1 MQKKLITGIQNTSL
15 QVVQDVLQ
23 NVQGIHHI
31 EYKNKKYN
39 IEYDSSVISPGQILK
54 ALEAAGLYVEK
65 EILQASIGGMSCV
78 MCSKAV
84 TRSVMDLEGILDVSV
99 NYATGKA
106 TLLVT
111 PDMVNIEDIK
121 TKVEDAGYQFLGSD
135 DNQQKPSN
143 LRLMQIITGLVAGS
157 VLMAMMYV
165 PVTYFHWLIAGMS
178 VPVFV
183 FISYHIFVHAY
194 HALKNRVLSMDVMY
208 AMGTGVSFAAS
219 VCATFGIL
227 PHEFFVYETAI
238 FLATFLNVG
247 KYLEDRAKSKT
258 SGTIK
263 KLLSLKPDT
272 ALVIRE
278 GNEIEIK
285 AEDVIVGD
293 SVIVKPQ
300 SRIPVDGVIIKGAG
314 YVDESM
320 ITGESVPVYKK
331 EGDRVIGGTLNKN
344 NLLIIQAQVLGS
356 DSVLSRIISLVQQ
369 AQDSKP
375 AMQRFADRVVGYF
388 IPVILFIA
396 VAASAVWYASTGNA
410 MFAFHVLVAVIVIA
424 CPCALG
430 LATPTAVTVG
440 LGRGAELGI
449 LIKNAEAI
457 EQASNV
463 TTVVFD
469 KTGTLTTG
477 NLSVVEIV
485 TFHEDKYGLI
495 SLCASLERYAN
506 HPVGDAV
513 VLHAKSKGILLVD
526 AEEVKVFEG
535 KGIMGTVAG
544 RNIIAG
550 SVAFIKEQGIDTKD
564 LEHDISQFEKQGKTV
579 LVVADT
585 KPLGIITLQD
595 RPKEEAQITLQ
606 KLKKRG
612 KKTIM
617 ITGDNRAAAYAIA
630 GEVGVDAV
638 YFDVTPEAK
647 MTIVKQLQNDGDIV
661 AFIGD
666 GINDAPVLAQADI
679 GIAMGGGTD
688 VAIEAGDVVL
698 LRNKL
703 GDVAVYFDL
712 AVKIMQRIKQ
722 NIFWAFAY
730 NMLLVPVAAG
740 ILYPFTGFLI
750 KPEFAGAAM
759 ALSSITV
766 VSLSLA
772 LKKFKPDQSV

>member
-1 MQKKLITGIQNTSL
+1 MQKTLITGIQDTSL
-15 QVVQDVLQ
+15 QVVQNILST
-23 NVQGIHHI
+23 VQGISHI
-31 EYKNKKYN
+31 EYKNKKYS
-39 IEYDSSVISPGQILK
+39 IVYDSSVVSPAQILET
-54 ALEAAGLYVEK
+54 LEAAGLYVEK

-106 TLLVT
+106 TLIVT
-111 PDMVNIEDIK
+111 PHIVTTEDIK
-121 TKVEDAGYQFLGSD
+121 TKVEEAGYQFLGSD
-135 DNQQKPSN
+135 AGEQKPYN
-143 LRLMQIITGLVAGS
+143 IRLVQIITGLIAGS
-157 VLMAMMYV
+157 ILMAMMYV
-165 PVTYFHWLIAGMS
+165 PGVFSHWVAAVLSM
-178 VPVFV
+178 PVFV
-183 FISYHIFVHAY
+183 FISFHIFVHAY

-208 AMGTGVSFAAS
+208 AMGTGVSFVAS

-238 FLATFLNVG
+238 FLATFLNIG
-247 KYLEDRAKSKT
+247 KYLEDRARSRT

-272 ALVIRE
+272 ATVIRDN
-278 GNEIEIK
+278 NEIEIK
-285 AEDVIVGD
+285 TEDVVVGD
-293 SVIVKPQ
+293 SIIVKPQ
-300 SRIPVDGVIIKGAG
+300 SRVPVDGVIIKGAG
-314 YVDESM
+314 YIDESM
-320 ITGESVPVYKK
+320 VTGESVPVYKK

-344 NLLIIQAQVLGS
+344 NLLVIQAQVLGS

-369 AQDSKP
+369 AQESKP

-388 IPVILFIA
+388 IPVILIIA
-396 VAASAVWYASTGNA
+396 FVASVLWYVFTGNA
-410 MFAFHVLVAVIVIA
+410 SFAFQVFVAVIVIA

-449 LIKNAEAI
+449 LIKNAEAL
-457 EQASNV
+457 EKASNV

-477 NLSVVEIV
+477 KLTVIDVVALNEQ
-485 TFHEDKYGLI
+485 HDELI
-495 SLCASLERYAN
+495 SLCATLERYAN

-513 VLHAKSKGILLVD
+513 VQYARDNGVLFKD

-535 KGIMGTVAG
+535 KGVMGTIDG
-544 RNIIAG
+544 RNIVAG
-550 SVAFIKEQGIDTKD
+550 SLAFIKEGVDTGAI
-564 LEHDISQFEKQGKTV
+564 EHHIIVFEKQGKTV
-579 LVVADT
+579 LVVADS
-585 KPLGIITLQD
+585 KPLGIITLAD
-595 RPKEEAQITLQ
+595 KPKQEARVTLQ
-606 KLKKRG
+606 RLKTKG

-617 ITGDNRAAAYAIA
+617 ITGDNRQAADAIA
-630 GEVGVDAV
+630 KEVGVDDV
-638 YFDVTPEAK
+638 YSDVTPEAK
-647 MTIVKQLQNDGDIV
+647 MNIVMKLQNNGDVV
-661 AFIGD
+661 AFVGD

-679 GIAMGGGTD
+679 GIAMGAGTD

-698 LRNKL
+698 LRNRL
-703 GDVAVYFDL
+703 ADVVTYFDL
-712 AVKIMQRIKQ
+712 AVKVMKRIKQ

-759 ALSSITV
+759 ALSSVTV
-766 VSLSLA
+766 VTLSLA
-772 LKKFKPDQSV
+772 LKRFKPGK

>member
-1 MQKKLITGIQNTSL
+1 MQKTLITGIQDASL
-15 QVVQDVLQ
+15 QAVQNVLST
-23 NVQGIHHI
+23 VQGISRI

-39 IEYDSSVISPGQILK
+39 IVYDSSVASPGRILE

-65 EILQASIGGMSCV
+65 EVLQASVGGMSCV

-106 TLLVT
+106 TVIVT
-111 PDMVNIEDIK
+111 PHTVTTDDIK
-121 TKVEDAGYQFLGSD
+121 TKVEEAGYQFLGSD
-135 DNQQKPSN
+135 AGEQKSSN
-143 LRLMQIITGLVAGS
+143 LRLIQIITGLITGS
-157 VLMAMMYV
+157 LLMAMMYIPTV
-165 PVTYFHWLIAGMS
+165 FNHLVAAIIS

-183 FISYHIFVHAY
+183 FISFHIFVHAY

-238 FLATFLNVG
+238 FLATFLNIG
-247 KYLEDRAKSKT
+247 KYLEDRARSRT

-272 ALVIRE
+272 AIVIRDD
-278 GNEIEIK
+278 NEIEIRT
-285 AEDVIVGD
+285 EDVIVGD
-293 SVIVKPQ
+293 SIIVKPQ
-300 SRIPVDGVIIKGAG
+300 SRVPVDGVIIKGAG
-314 YVDESM
+314 YIDESM
-320 ITGESVPVYKK
+320 VTGESVPVYKK

-344 NLLIIQAQVLGS
+344 NLLIIRAQVLGS
-356 DSVLSRIISLVQQ
+356 DSVLSRIISLVEK
-369 AQDSKP
+369 AQESKP

-388 IPVILFIA
+388 IPVILMIA
-396 VAASAVWYASTGNA
+396 FVASVFWYVVNGNA
-410 MFAFHVLVAVIVIA
+410 MFAFQVFVAVIVIA

-449 LIKNAEAI
+449 LIKNAEAL
-457 EQASNV
+457 EKASNV

-477 NLSVVEIV
+477 KLTVIDVVPLNEQ
-485 TFHEDKYGLI
+485 HDELI
-495 SLCASLERYAN
+495 SLCATLERYAN

-513 VLHAKSKGILLVD
+513 VQYAKDKGVNFKD
-526 AEEVKVFEG
+526 AEEVKAFEG
-535 KGIMGTVAG
+535 KGVMGRIAG
-544 RNIIAG
+544 RKIIAG
-550 SVAFIKEQGIDTKD
+550 SMAFIKEEVDTGII
-564 LEHDISQFEKQGKTV
+564 EHHITIFEKQGKTV

-585 KPLGIITLQD
+585 QPLGIITLAD
-595 RPKEEAQITLQ
+595 KPKEEARETVQ
-606 KLKKRG
+606 KLKDKA

-617 ITGDNRAAAYAIA
+617 ITGDNKQAANAIA
-630 GEVGVDAV
+630 DEVSVDEV
-638 YFDVTPEAK
+638 YSDVTPELK
-647 MTIVKQLQNDGDIV
+647 MNIVMQLQNNGDIV
-661 AFIGD
+661 AFVGD

-679 GIAMGGGTD
+679 GIAMGAGTD

-698 LRNKL
+698 LRNRL
-703 GDVAVYFDL
+703 ADVVTYFDL
-712 AVKIMQRIKQ
+712 AVKVMKRIKQ

-759 ALSSITV
+759 ALSSVTV
-766 VSLSLA
+766 VGLSL
-772 LKKFKPDQSV
+772 LLRRYKPSH

>member
-1 MQKKLITGIQNTSL
+1 MQKKLITGIRYTSL
-15 QVVQDVLQ
+15 QVVQGVLQ
-23 NVQGIHHI
+23 NIQGIHHI
-31 EYKNKKYN
+31 DYKNRKYY
-39 IEYDSSVISPGQILK
+39 IVYDSSVISPGQILE
-54 ALEAAGLYVEK
+54 ALETAGLYVEK

-106 TLLVT
+106 VLLVT

-121 TKVEDAGYQFLGSD
+121 TKVKDAGYQFLGLD
-135 DNQQKPSN
+135 DNQLKPSN
-143 LRLMQIITGLVAGS
+143 LKLMQIITGLIAGS
-157 VLMAMMYV
+157 ILMAMMYV
-165 PVTYFHWLIAGMS
+165 EITYIHWLIAALSM
-178 VPVFV
+178 PVFV

-219 VCATFGIL
+219 VCATLGIL

-238 FLATFLNVG
+238 FLATFLNIG

-258 SGTIK
+258 SATIK

-278 GNEIEIK
+278 SDEIEINI
-285 AEDVIVGD
+285 EDVVVGD

-314 YVDESM
+314 YIDESM
-320 ITGESVPVYKK
+320 VTGESVPIYKK

-344 NLLIIQAQVLGS
+344 NLLVIHAQVLGS
-356 DSVLSRIISLVQQ
+356 NSVLSRIISLVQQ

-388 IPVILFIA
+388 IPVILLIA
-396 VAASAVWYASTGNA
+396 VAASAVWYVSTSNA
-410 MFAFHVLVAVIVIA
+410 MFAFQVFVAVIVIA

-449 LIKNAEAI
+449 LIKNAGAI

-477 NLSVVEIV
+477 NLSVVDIV
-485 TFHEDKYGLI
+485 TFHEDEDVLV

-513 VLHAKSKGILLVD
+513 VMHAKNKGIRLVD
-526 AEEVKVFEG
+526 TEEVIVFEG
-535 KGIMGTVAG
+535 KGIMGTIAG
-544 RNIIAG
+544 ISIIAG
-550 SVAFIKEQGIDTKD
+550 SVAFINERGIDTKD
-564 LEHDISQFEKQGKTV
+564 LEHYISQFEKQGKTV
-579 LVVADT
+579 LIIADT

-595 RPKEEAQITLQ
+595 RPKEDAQVTLQ
-606 KLKKRG
+606 KMKKMG

-617 ITGDNRAAAYAIA
+617 ITGDNRSAADAIA
-630 GEVGVDAV
+630 DEVGVDVV
-638 YFDVTPEAK
+638 YADITPDEK
-647 MTIVKQLQNDGDIV
+647 MTIVKQLQSDNAVV
-661 AFIGD
+661 AFVGD

-679 GIAMGGGTD
+679 GIALGGGTD

-698 LRNKL
+698 LRNRL
-703 GDVAVYFDL
+703 GDVIMYFDL
-712 AVKIMQRIKQ
+712 AVKVMKRIKK

-766 VSLSLA
+766 ISLSLA
-772 LKKFKPDQSV
+772 LKKFTPSQ

>member
-1 MQKKLITGIQNTSL
+1 MQKQLIVASKNTSL
-15 QVVQDVLQ
+15 QAVKDVLQ

-31 EYKNKKYN
+31 DYKNKKYT
-39 IEYDSSVISPGQILK
+39 IVYDSSVTSPAQILD
-54 ALEAAGLYVEK
+54 ALEAAGLFVEK

-78 MCSKAV
+78 MCSKAI
-84 TRSVMDLEGILDVSV
+84 TRSVMDLEGVLDVSV

-106 TLLVT
+106 TLIIT
-111 PDMVNIEDIK
+111 PDTVSTEDIK
-121 TKVEDAGYQFLGSD
+121 KKVAESGYQFLGWD
-135 DNQQKPSN
+135 ENQQKPSN
-143 LRLMQIITGLVAGS
+143 LRLIQIITGLVTGS

-165 PVTYFHWLIAGMS
+165 PVMYGHWLIAALS
-178 VPVFV
+178 VPVFL
-183 FISYHIFVHAY
+183 FISYHIFVQAY

-272 ALVIRE
+272 AVVIRE
-278 GNEIEIK
+278 NNEIEIK
-285 AEDVIVGD
+285 TEDVAVGD
-293 SVIVKPQ
+293 IVIVKPQ
-300 SRIPVDGVIIKGAG
+300 SRIPVDGVILKGDG
-314 YVDESM
+314 YIDESM
-320 ITGESVPVYKK
+320 VTGESVPVYKK
-331 EGDRVIGGTLNKN
+331 QGDGVIGGTLNKN
-344 NLLIIQAQVLGS
+344 NLIVIQANVLGS

-375 AMQRFADRVVGYF
+375 AMQQFADRIVGYF
-388 IPVILFIA
+388 IPVILLIA
-396 VAASAVWYASTGNA
+396 LAASVVWYVSTGNA
-410 MFAFHVLVAVIVIA
+410 MFAFQVFVAVIVIA

-449 LIKNAEAI
+449 LVKNAEAI

-477 NLSVVEIV
+477 NLTVVDIV
-485 TFHEDKYGLI
+485 TFNTDEDELI

-513 VLHAKSKGILLVD
+513 VQYAKNKGMPVED
-526 AEEVKVFEG
+526 AEDVKSIEG
-535 KGIMGTVAG
+535 KGIMGTIAG
-544 RNIIAG
+544 RNIVAG
-550 SVAFIKEQGIDTKD
+550 SMAFIKEQGVDTES
-564 LEHDISQFEKQGKTV
+564 LEHTIRHFENQGKTV

-585 KPLGIITLQD
+585 KPLGIIALRD
-595 RPKEEAQITLQ
+595 RPKDDAQRTLQ
-606 KLKKRG
+606 ELKNRG

-617 ITGDNRAAAYAIA
+617 ITGDNSKAANAIA
-630 GEVGVDAV
+630 FEVAVDEV
-638 YFDVTPEAK
+638 YSDVTPEAK
-647 MTIVKQLQNDGDIV
+647 MSIVKQLQNDGELV
-661 AFIGD
+661 AFVGD

-679 GIAMGGGTD
+679 GIALGGGTD

-703 GDVAVYFDL
+703 SDVVTYFDL
-712 AVKIMQRIKQ
+712 AVKVMKRIKQ

-730 NMLLVPVAAG
+730 NMVLVPVAAG
-740 ILYPFTGFLI
+740 VLYPFTGFLI

-759 ALSSITV
+759 ALSSVTV

-772 LKKFKPDQSV
+772 LKKFK